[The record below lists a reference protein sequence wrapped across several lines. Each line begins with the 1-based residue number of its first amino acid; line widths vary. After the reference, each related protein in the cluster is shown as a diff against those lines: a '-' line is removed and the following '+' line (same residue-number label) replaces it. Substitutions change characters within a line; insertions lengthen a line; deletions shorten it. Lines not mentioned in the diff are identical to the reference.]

1 MPDEREAA
9 NRMEALTA
17 EARYRRERMELYR
30 ARLSTGRADNLQRMR
45 ELERAADQAAER
57 LAAAKRTAPA
67 EAAPGRDDA

>member
-30 ARLSTGRADNLQRMR
+30 ARLSTGRASDLQRMR
-45 ELERAADQAAER
+45 DLSRAADQAAER
-57 LAAAKRTAPA
+57 LAAAKR
-67 EAAPGRDDA
+67 AAAAAKDEPQP